1 MTQGIEGL
9 HFFVSVSQL
18 SYALNFV
25 RKLNQISF
33 LFLSNYFSV
42 YCFLFHFSHQV
53 SCNYYFLSI
62 SIFAAFSL
70 FPSAFLRPFLIL
82 SASLISFSSSP
93 RSFCSFFNY
102 SQCHVFLNYSL
113 CDISVL
119 VSSPQCSYK
128 RTS

>member
-1 MTQGIEGL
+1 MTQRIEGL

-25 RKLNQISF
+25 RKLNQIF

-42 YCFLFHFSHQV
+42 YFFLFHFSHQV

-70 FPSAFLRPFLIL
+70 FPSAFLRPFHIL

-93 RSFCSFFNY
+93 RPFCSFFNY
-102 SQCHVFLNYSL
+102 SQCHVFLNYSS
-113 CDISVL
+113 CDISIL
-119 VSSPQCSYK
+119 VSSPKCS
-128 RTS
+128 